1 MVGFLGVLFLRGVGI
16 ICISACFLWV
26 WVGLLAGIV
35 GFWVLSG
42 EGLFFLVLVR
52 VVSVFWVLNLV
63 GLWISDWFLV
73 GCCVCGLV

>member
-1 MVGFLGVLFLRGVGI
+1 MSFGGFGCGRFPWCFVLRGVGI
-16 ICISACFLWV
+16 ICISACFLRV

-52 VVSVFWVLNLV
+52 VLSVSGF
-63 GLWISDWFLV
+63 
-73 GCCVCGLV
+73 